1 MLEFAVIATIKALLV
16 VTVLLTACAY
26 MTFLER
32 RFVAFMQSRIGPN
45 TAGPMGLLTPLADLV
60 KLLFKEDFI
69 PSSAHRT
76 LYLLAPLMAFIPAML
91 PIAVI
96 PFGDSVTL
104 FGREI
109 NLVIS
114 DFSLG
119 LLFILAVTSM
129 GIYGIIMAGWAPNSK
144 FSLLGGLRSSA
155 QMISYEIGLGMSFIG
170 VIMIAGSLNLVEI
183 VQQQSSILD
192 WYVFKQPVA
201 FLIYLTC
208 AIAETNR
215 APFDLPEAE
224 SELVAGYHTEY
235 SSMRFGLFFV
245 GEYANMVTVAAVA
258 TTVFFGGW
266 QGPWVS
272 DLWFMPVVWFV
283 IKCFAFLFLY
293 IWLRASLPRF
303 RYDQL
308 MRFGWYVLIPLAL
321 ANILVTALVLQL

>member
-1 MLEFAVIATIKALLV
+1 MLEIAVIALIKSVVAL
-16 VTVLLTACAY
+16 TVLLLACAWLTY
-26 MTFLER
+26 LER
-32 RFVAFMQSRIGPN
+32 RVLAMMQSRIGPN
-45 TAGPMGLLTPLADLV
+45 TAGFKGLLTPVADLV

-69 PSSAHRT
+69 PAAAHKP

-91 PIAVI
+91 PIAVV
-96 PFGDSVTL
+96 PFGDTITL

-119 LLFILAVTSM
+119 LLFILAVTSL

-170 VIMIAGSLNLVEI
+170 VIMLAGTLNLVEI
-183 VQQQSSILD
+183 VEQQSSILD
-192 WYVFKQPVA
+192 WYIFKQPLA
-201 FLIYLTC
+201 FLLYLTC

-258 TTVFFGGW
+258 TTVFLGGW
-266 QGPWVS
+266 QGPFLPPI
-272 DLWFMPVVWFV
+272 LWFI
-283 IKCFAFLFLY
+283 IKCFAFLFFY
-293 IWLRASLPRF
+293 IWLRGSLPRF

-308 MRFGWYVLIPLAL
+308 MKFGWYVLIPLAL
-321 ANILVTALVLQL
+321 ANILITALVTQL

>member
-1 MLEFAVIATIKALLV
+1 MLEFAIVAFIKSFMALN
-16 VTVLLTACAY
+16 VLLITCAWSTY
-26 MTFLER
+26 LER
-32 RFVAFMQSRIGPN
+32 RVLARMQSRIGPN
-45 TAGPMGLLTPLADLV
+45 TAGYRGLLTPVADLI
-60 KLLFKEDFI
+60 KLLFKEDFM
-69 PSSAHRT
+69 PAAAHKP
-76 LYLLAPLMAFIPAML
+76 LYLLAPLLAFIPAML
-91 PIAVI
+91 PIAVV
-96 PFGDSVTL
+96 PFGDTITI

-109 NLVIS
+109 NLVVS

-119 LLFILAVTSM
+119 LLFILAVTSL

-170 VIMIAGSLNLVEI
+170 VIMLAGTLNLVEI
-183 VQQQSSILD
+183 VEQQSSFFD
-192 WYVFKQPVA
+192 WYIFKQPVA
-201 FLIYLTC
+201 FLLYLTC

-258 TTVFFGGW
+258 TTVFLGGW
-266 QGPWVS
+266 QGPY
-272 DLWFMPVVWFV
+272 LPPIIWFGLKV
-283 IKCFAFLFLY
+283 FAFLFLY
-293 IWLRASLPRF
+293 IWLRGSLPRF

-308 MRFGWYVLIPLAL
+308 MKFGWYVLIPLAL
-321 ANILVTALVLQL
+321 ANILITALVAQL

>member
-1 MLEFAVIATIKALLV
+1 MLEIAVIALIKSVVAL
-16 VTVLLTACAY
+16 TVLLLACAWLTY
-26 MTFLER
+26 LER
-32 RFVAFMQSRIGPN
+32 RVLAMMQSRIGPN
-45 TAGPMGLLTPLADLV
+45 TAGFKGLLTPVADLV

-69 PSSAHRT
+69 PAAAHKP

-91 PIAVI
+91 PIAVV
-96 PFGDSVTL
+96 PFGDTITL

-119 LLFILAVTSM
+119 LLFILAVTSL

-170 VIMIAGSLNLVEI
+170 VIMLAGTLNLVEI

-192 WYVFKQPVA
+192 WYIFKQPLA
-201 FLIYLTC
+201 FLLYLTC

-258 TTVFFGGW
+258 TTVFLGGW
-266 QGPWVS
+266 QGPFLPPI
-272 DLWFMPVVWFV
+272 LWFI
-283 IKCFAFLFLY
+283 IKCFAFLFFY
-293 IWLRASLPRF
+293 IWLRGSLPRF

-308 MRFGWYVLIPLAL
+308 MKFGWYVLIPLAL
-321 ANILVTALVLQL
+321 ANILITALVTQL

>member
-1 MLEFAVIATIKALLV
+1 MLEIVVIALIKSVVALS
-16 VTVLLTACAY
+16 VLLLACAWLTY
-26 MTFLER
+26 LER
-32 RFVAFMQSRIGPN
+32 RVLAMMQSRIGPN
-45 TAGPMGLLTPLADLV
+45 TAGFKGLLTPVADLV

-69 PSSAHRT
+69 PAAAHKP

-91 PIAVI
+91 PIAVV
-96 PFGDSVTL
+96 PFGDSITL

-114 DFSLG
+114 EFSLG
-119 LLFILAVTSM
+119 LLFILAVTSL
-129 GIYGIIMAGWAPNSK
+129 GIYGIIMAGWAPNNK
-144 FSLLGGLRSSA
+144 FSLLGGLRASA

-170 VIMIAGSLNLVEI
+170 VIMLAGTLNLVEI

-192 WYVFKQPVA
+192 WYIFKQPLA
-201 FLIYLTC
+201 FLLYLTC

-258 TTVFFGGW
+258 TTVFLGGW
-266 QGPWVS
+266 QGPF
-272 DLWFMPVVWFV
+272 LPPIVWFI
-283 IKCFAFLFLY
+283 IKCLSFLFFY
-293 IWLRASLPRF
+293 IWLRGSLPRF

-308 MRFGWYVLIPLAL
+308 MKFGWYVLIPLAL
-321 ANILVTALVLQL
+321 ANILITALVTQL

>member
-1 MLEFAVIATIKALLV
+1 MLEIAVIALIKSVVAL
-16 VTVLLTACAY
+16 TVLLLACAWLTY
-26 MTFLER
+26 LER
-32 RFVAFMQSRIGPN
+32 RVLAMMQSRIGPN
-45 TAGPMGLLTPLADLV
+45 TAGFKGLLTPVADLV

-69 PSSAHRT
+69 PAAAHKP

-91 PIAVI
+91 PIAVV
-96 PFGDSVTL
+96 PFGDTITL

-119 LLFILAVTSM
+119 LLFILAVTSL

-170 VIMIAGSLNLVEI
+170 VIMLAGTLNLVEI

-192 WYVFKQPVA
+192 WYIFKQPLA
-201 FLIYLTC
+201 FLLYLTC

-258 TTVFFGGW
+258 TTVFLGGW
-266 QGPWVS
+266 QGPF
-272 DLWFMPVVWFV
+272 LPPILWFV
-283 IKCFAFLFLY
+283 IKCFAFLFFY
-293 IWLRASLPRF
+293 IWLRGSLPRF

-308 MRFGWYVLIPLAL
+308 MKFGWYVLIPLAL
-321 ANILVTALVLQL
+321 ANILITALVTQL

>member
-1 MLEFAVIATIKALLV
+1 MLEFAIVAFIKSFMALN
-16 VTVLLTACAY
+16 VLLITCAWSTY
-26 MTFLER
+26 LER
-32 RFVAFMQSRIGPN
+32 RVLARMQSRIGPN
-45 TAGPMGLLTPLADLV
+45 AAGYRGLLTPVADLI
-60 KLLFKEDFI
+60 KLLFKEDFM
-69 PSSAHRT
+69 PAAAHKP
-76 LYLLAPLMAFIPAML
+76 LYLLAPLLAFIPAML
-91 PIAVI
+91 PIAVV
-96 PFGDSVTL
+96 PFGDTINV

-109 NLVIS
+109 NLVVS

-119 LLFILAVTSM
+119 LLFILAVTSL

-170 VIMIAGSLNLVEI
+170 VIMLAGTLNLVEI
-183 VQQQSSILD
+183 VEQQSSFFD
-192 WYVFKQPVA
+192 WYIFKQPLA
-201 FLIYLTC
+201 FLLYLTC

-258 TTVFFGGW
+258 TTVFLGGW
-266 QGPWVS
+266 QGPF
-272 DLWFMPVVWFV
+272 LPPIVWFG
-283 IKCFAFLFLY
+283 IKVLAFLFFY
-293 IWLRASLPRF
+293 IWLRGSLPRF

-308 MRFGWYVLIPLAL
+308 MKFGWYVLIPLAL
-321 ANILVTALVLQL
+321 ANILITALVTQL